1 MKTATK
7 KIALY
12 ILSFVFAICLGA
24 FAFVSMGNTKT
35 VNADDPTVINV
46 TCSKIGINDHNDKAG
61 VYGDYRVTAIRFS
74 DDQAS
79 SNTGV
84 FSGSADGVYDWS
96 NLIANTTYTGSSNT
110 FVYAPA
116 NVTWTS
122 GYKSSTFNFIYLC
135 TANQP
140 ATDDTVKINAG
151 AYFIMTGTQVYP
163 TSGTCNDKY
172 VITAD
177 ITIRYNGTAWEYV
190 APVPDPVAFVLGND
204 LWAGADQSGKNGAQL
219 TAWGIDNDGN
229 AAAYPT
235 TGTFALLNAPS
246 SPLAIGPSDNH
257 ASSITGI
264 KYNGT
269 PINEIYGA
277 VVAEWLTY
285 LAIYVP
291 YRTGIIHFEKNT
303 VIGSGYLADDYYY
316 SLSVIGGH
324 GRATL
329 CYLVEFDSNGGS
341 EVESVYVNSGALVT
355 RPEIQF
361 RTIGDKEFYIEYWY
375 LNDENVAYDFATPVT
390 SNMSLTAKWSETTYY
405 TVTFDSEGGTAVA
418 PSEVLKG
425 LTVSTPTPPTKEQSG
440 DKGYVFEYWYLSD
453 ENTAYD
459 FATPVTENITLTA
472 KWAVRQTVNVT
483 FTKLNST
490 WNNYAYEQ
498 GGYTKYSLIEFT
510 GGISS
515 GHHGQGMDMSNIT
528 ENTTYTGSSNTWNF
542 LSSSLI
548 YGPNIADNNKIIF
561 RTVNNPEVG
570 DQVKINA
577 GAWFIVGGEDNSK
590 YVLTDDILLT
600 FNGTHWVVGEYVP
613 PVETEVTFSGLGSY
627 DNTQL
632 NATSSYFTQLVFT
645 TMITSGGSAGM
656 DYSNLKANTTY
667 KDKNG
672 NNTDV
677 TWDYISGVYL
687 LGEDKEV
694 NFILFYTLNNTL
706 PSKGDTVTIS
716 KDAWF
721 MVGGADNNKYIL
733 TDDIVLSFNGWAW
746 IIGENAEPTEVEVT
760 FSNINTY
767 NNTKNIHTDTYF
779 TKLAFNVGVS
789 TGANS
794 RSGYWE
800 NLVYTYSGSATV
812 SFRNAGYGYTSVA
825 NGKSNDVYNYIMMET
840 DVCPQNG
847 DTLTISKGSWF
858 ATGGTIND
866 KYIITDDITLTFL
879 GEWIFDYDN
888 MQEVEF
894 VGVNNYGWNNTRVF
908 SYSEVNTVRTLLIF
922 DKNLGTVSNGNNHSA
937 ACNYITVNGVPLSE
951 IAGATVDYSQGLN
964 YILILMPESAL
975 IPTNLYPITKLEI
988 AAETPFEN
996 SRLPAVT
1003 LSLLGGA
1010 WVEGEFSSYDD
1021 LSDDG
1026 YTTIKDIAGTSRVDI
1041 NSSTVYENVLNSGN
1055 VDFRFV
1061 LTASDLNGFLQL
1073 CLKKSTEYWGGFRFL
1088 FYSDGIKYIVEV
1100 YDASTGGNGTEH
1112 LLLGTFPIGLAAN
1125 DYAAFAI
1132 RINESNGVYSIV
1144 IVEDGVKI
1152 GEITDIEL
1160 AGDKIGN
1167 DIRLEPTL
1175 ITCTFIDYKKGDVS
1189 APYICVDTPL
1199 VYFLTEGDDVPEIA
1213 YRLFDR
1219 TDASVSCEKIWDDGA
1234 YSEDKMNVGTYY
1246 CTIRATDGHGNVSE
1260 KKITVN
1266 VSPKEKEREE
1276 IKFTVRFNNKNAT
1289 EYVLGSLIEQ
1299 PADPTKE
1306 STKQKTYEFDGW
1318 YNGEEKWDFINDTVS
1333 SDVNLT
1339 AKYIEK
1345 DRLYTVTVIVGEDSY
1360 KMHVKYGAQP
1370 DLSMFDKSDYVAVY
1384 TVDGKE
1390 VDMISVTSDMTVN
1403 IAYVKN
1409 KSGCGSNVNPSY
1421 IAIPALMAA
1430 AITLI
1435 LRKKEKNDEE

>member
-1 MKTATK
+1 MKIATK
-7 KIALY
+7 KITLY
-12 ILSFVFAICLGA
+12 ILSFVFAICVGA
-24 FAFVSMGNTKT
+24 LAFVSMGNTKK
-35 VNADDPTVINV
+35 VNADDPTVINLTLNAV
-46 TCSKIGINDHNDKAG
+46 GVSDHNDKAG
-61 VYGDYRVTAIRFS
+61 VYGITRITALRFS
-74 DDQAS
+74 DDQPS

-84 FSGSADGVYDWS
+84 FSGSGDGVYDWT
-96 NLIANTTYTGSSNT
+96 NLEANTTYTGSGAYM
-110 FVYAPA
+110 FAPA
-116 NVTWTS
+116 NVTWPS
-122 GYKSSTFNFIYLC
+122 GYKNSTFNFIYFC
-135 TANQP
+135 TVNQP
-140 ATDDTVKINAG
+140 SLGDTLTINAG
-151 AYFIMTGTQVYP
+151 AYFTMTGTQVHP

-172 VITAD
+172 VLASDVVLQYDGSAWFGITGSFTLSGAYSND
-177 ITIRYNGTAWEYV
+177 NTWNGCYGS
-190 APVPDPVAFVLGND
+190 LGAYLD
-204 LWAGADQSGKNGAQL
+204 D
-219 TAWGIDNDGN
+219 WGIEKE
-229 AAAYPT
+229 
-235 TGTFALLNAPS
+235 
-246 SPLAIGPSDNH
+246 
-257 ASSITGI
+257 ASSIGYWRPKTGTIIMTGPSSNVLASDKVDITNKVTGI

-269 PINEIYGA
+269 ELKEISGA
-277 VVAEWLTY
+277 VIAQAFTNLV
-285 LAIYVP
+285 IYIPGV
-291 YRTGIIHFEKNT
+291 TNGVVTIEKNT
-303 VIGSGYLADDYYY
+303 IVGSKYAADDY
-316 SLSVIGGH
+316 
-324 GRATL
+324 
-329 CYLVEFDSNGGS
+329 CYLLAAKSAPNDD
-341 EVESVYVNSGALVT
+341 
-355 RPEIQF
+355 I
-361 RTIGDKEFYIEYWY
+361 IEWTQVDYSQ
-375 LNDENVAYDFATPVT
+375 VC
-390 SNMSLTAKWSETTYY
+390 K
-405 TVTFDSEGGTAVA
+405 VTFDSDGGSAVDPIYLQSGKTISAPTA
-418 PSEVLKG
+418 
-425 LTVSTPTPPTKEQSG
+425 PTK
-440 DKGYVFEYWYLSD
+440 DLTHIFDYWYLED
-453 ENTAYD
+453 ENTPFD
-459 FATPVTENITLTA
+459 FSTAITENITLTA
-472 KWAVRQTVNVT
+472 KWQETIIYTVTFDTKGGSAVAPANVEQNTAATEPTDTPTRGTDIFEYWYLNDENTPYDFAAPVTENITLNAKWTVRPTVNVT

-490 WNNYAYEQ
+490 WNNYSYEV
-498 GGYTKYSLIEFT
+498 GGYTRYNVFEFT

-515 GHHGQGMDMSNIT
+515 GHHGQGMDMSNLVA
-528 ENTTYTGSSNTWNF
+528 NTTYTGSSIS
-542 LSSSLI
+542 LSYLSMSLI
-548 YGPNIADNNKIIF
+548 SGPNKPDSNMIIF
-561 RTVNNPEVG
+561 RMNADPTLG
-570 DQVKINA
+570 DTIEINA
-577 GAWFIVGGEDNSK
+577 GAWFIVGG
-590 YVLTDDILLT
+590 T
-600 FNGTHWVVGEYVP
+600 
-613 PVETEVTFSGLGSY
+613 
-627 DNTQL
+627 
-632 NATSSYFTQLVFT
+632 
-645 TMITSGGSAGM
+645 
-656 DYSNLKANTTY
+656 
-667 KDKNG
+667 
-672 NNTDV
+672 
-677 TWDYISGVYL
+677 
-687 LGEDKEV
+687 
-694 NFILFYTLNNTL
+694 
-706 PSKGDTVTIS
+706 
-716 KDAWF
+716 
-721 MVGGADNNKYIL
+721 DNNKYVL
-733 TDDIVLSFNGWAW
+733 TDDIVLSFNGSAW
-746 IIGENAEPTEVEVT
+746 IIGEYVPPTEVEVT
-760 FSNINTY
+760 FSNINSY
-767 NNTKNIHTDTYF
+767 NNTLNIHTNTYF

-866 KYIITDDITLTFL
+866 KYIITDDITLTFTFF
-879 GEWIFDYDN
+879 GEWIYDN

-908 SYSEVNTVRTLLIF
+908 SYSEENTVRTLLMF
-922 DKNLGTVSNGNNHSA
+922 DKNLGTISNGNNHSA

-988 AAETPFEN
+988 AEGTPFEN

-1061 LTASDLNGFLQL
+1061 LTAADLNGSLQF
-1073 CLKKSTEYWGGFRFL
+1073 CLKNSTEYWGGFRFW
-1088 FYSDGIKYIVEV
+1088 FYSDGSKYIVEV
-1100 YDASTGGNGTEH
+1100 YDATMGVNHEYH
-1112 LLLGTFPIGLAAN
+1112 VRLGAFPVGLAAN

-1132 RINESNGVYSIV
+1132 LITENNGVYSIV

-1345 DRLYTVTVIVGEDSY
+1345 DRLYTVTVIVGDDSY

-1403 IAYVKN
+1403 VAYVKN

-1430 AITLI
+1430 AITLV